1 MAIIKNQIGGHVNTL
16 DVANVTYT
24 TANLASPNTSV
35 ENVTAMGIA
44 GIMWTGDWVIK
55 QGNTVVFQ
63 SPSNTAG
70 FWDLTSQG
78 TIFQGANVSANITA
92 NTTGTSST
100 LSLRLTKYA
109 YNTNTY

>member
-1 MAIIKNQIGGHVNTL
+1 MAIIKNQIGGHVGTL
-16 DVANVTYT
+16 DLANVTYT

-35 ENVTAMGIA
+35 ETVTSMGVA

-55 QGNTVVFQ
+55 QGATVLFQ
-63 SPSNTAG
+63 CPANTAG

-78 TIFQGANVSANITA
+78 VIFQGANAAANITA
-92 NTTGTSST
+92 NTAGTTST

-109 YNTNTY
+109 YNTAGV